1 VIRRLL
7 VRWAPGYRWAILYP
21 ALTACGAA
29 QHAPE
34 PPCDT
39 ATYAAKLAECT
50 IRVRNCEPFPAPCPA
65 EDECNAWADARQV
78 RCVE

>member
-1 VIRRLL
+1 MIRRLL

-21 ALTACGAA
+21 ALACSGAQLA
-29 QHAPE
+29 

-50 IRVRNCEPFPAPCPA
+50 IAVRNCEPFPAPCPA
-65 EDECNAWADARQV
+65 EDACFAWADERQA